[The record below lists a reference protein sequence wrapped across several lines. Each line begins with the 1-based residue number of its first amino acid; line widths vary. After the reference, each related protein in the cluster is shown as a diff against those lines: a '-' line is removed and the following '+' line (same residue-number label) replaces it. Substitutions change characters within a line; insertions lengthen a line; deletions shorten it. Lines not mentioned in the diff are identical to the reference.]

1 MVLKLDGSK
10 KKKKVRN
17 YTEQKQPQS
26 LANNRFSPILKIS
39 TQCYFEP
46 SNVSGSS
53 PLTDHRNK
61 IAIQIQ
67 KYLIYSSASTLQ
79 WFLTS
84 LGCWWRLRI
93 LVCQPQWGGAS
104 LLAPRFLQWMPRSEL
119 SFLFF
124 LWGRKIK
131 HRFLKLLHK
140 KWIICVFRR
149 CKCACVF
156 YLLLREWLSQGTGQ
170 WGRGCWSRWIFQ
182 VQIHL

>member
-1 MVLKLDGSK
+1 MVLKLDGQK
-10 KKKKVRN
+10 KKKLEIILSKGN
-17 YTEQKQPQS
+17 HKAWLIIDS
-26 LANNRFSPILKIS
+26 LLSLRFL
-39 TQCYFEP
+39 QCYFEP

-84 LGCWWRLRI
+84 LGCWWHLRI

-124 LWGRKIK
+124 LREGKIK
-131 HRFLKLLHK
+131 CRFLKLLHK
-140 KWIICVFRR
+140 KLIISVFS
-149 CKCACVF
+149 V
-156 YLLLREWLSQGTGQ
+156 
-170 WGRGCWSRWIFQ
+170 
-182 VQIHL
+182 